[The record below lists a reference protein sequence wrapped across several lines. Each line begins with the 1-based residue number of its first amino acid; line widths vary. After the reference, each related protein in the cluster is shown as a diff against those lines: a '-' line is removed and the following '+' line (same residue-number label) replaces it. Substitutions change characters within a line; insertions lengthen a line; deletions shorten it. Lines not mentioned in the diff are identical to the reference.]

1 MREGGASGP
10 RVAAP
15 ASFKVPRLRIFERAR
30 RAVGKLCQPSYTAS
44 EVPAV
49 PTRNV
54 NLTKELDRFVARSV
68 KRGRYANASEVMR
81 SALRVLEREE
91 RDELK
96 MERLRAAIQKGLD
109 SGIAKEDVFERIR
122 KKYGLSK
129 KVA

>member
-1 MREGGASGP
+1 M
-10 RVAAP
+10 
-15 ASFKVPRLRIFERAR
+15 
-30 RAVGKLCQPSYTAS
+30 VGILGQSSYTAL
-44 EVPAV
+44 EEPPV

-81 SALRVLEREE
+81 SALRLLELEERENKAK
-91 RDELK
+91 LAA
-96 MERLRAAIQKGLD
+96 LRRAIAEGD
-109 SGIAKEDVFERIR
+109 ASGDAEPGVFDRIR